1 MGLFDWIMR
10 GIGFEG
16 SDEPMQKSSA
26 RYNTNKKSRSKYVKF
41 DLHNNPSMFESNNV
55 MQMPASFGGGYAGA
69 GRNVI
74 VYAPHSQRDVQLL
87 VDYLRKKEPAIVN
100 LGGLNDADAQRII
113 DFISGSIYAL
123 KGSIHPIMGD
133 LYLIAPEGTNIMIPT
148 EEGVMQ
154 AVEPSEIQDQTF
166 NRKYR

>member
-10 GIGFEG
+10 GIGFES
-16 SDEPMQKSSA
+16 SDEPAVKSRA
-26 RYNTNKKSRSKYVKF
+26 RYDTNKKSRSKYVKF

-55 MQMPASFGGGYAGA
+55 MQMPTSLGGGYAGA

-100 LGGLNDADAQRII
+100 LGGLNDSDAQRII

-154 AVEPSEIQDQTF
+154 AADQTEIQDQTF

>member
-1 MGLFDWIMR
+1 MNYG
-10 GIGFEG
+10 
-16 SDEPMQKSSA
+16 A
-26 RYNTNKKSRSKYVKF
+26 
-41 DLHNNPSMFESNNV
+41 
-55 MQMPASFGGGYAGA
+55 A

-74 VYAPHSQRDVQLL
+74 VYAPHSQRDVQIL

-113 DFISGSIYAL
+113 DFISGAIYAL

-154 AVEPSEIQDQTF
+154 AESEMPQPTI
-166 NRKYR
+166 NRRYR